1 MYKYLAIK
9 NNYVINAFLWDGVT
23 EYTYPDPECT
33 VIRDETEMIGIGDW
47 YEESEGIFYRP
58 IGKTPP
64 DYPTEI

>member
-1 MYKYLAIK
+1 
-9 NNYVINAFLWDGVT
+9 
-23 EYTYPDPECT
+23 
-33 VIRDETEMIGIGDW
+33 MIGIGDW